1 MEIVHPPIA
10 FEDARGRIVDVMEEV
25 EFNYATVI
33 SSRKGV
39 TRGNHYHEKTV
50 QWVYVLRGRML
61 AHSRMPGGTVE
72 RAVLEPGDLL
82 RNPPGEHHAL
92 TALEDS
98 EFLVLTAGLRG
109 GKDYEKDT
117 YRLEEPMQDE

>member
-1 MEIVHPPIA
+1 MEIKRPEIA
-10 FEDARGRIVDVMEEV
+10 HEDERGRIIDVMEAL

-33 SSRKGV
+33 TSRKGV
-39 TRGNHYHEKTV
+39 TRGNHYHRKTT
-50 QWVYVLRGRML
+50 QWVYLLRGRML
-61 AHSRMPGGTVE
+61 AHSRMPNATQE
-72 RAVLEPGDLL
+72 RAVLEQGDLL
-82 RNPPGEHHAL
+82 KNPPFEQHAL

-117 YRLEEPMQDE
+117 YRLDKPMQDE